1 MHKLLTFTITQVR
14 DGKAWDE
21 LRSLSL
27 AAQQALM
34 SS

>member
-1 MHKLLTFTITQVR
+1 MHKLLTFTITQVP